1 MEKTIYQ
8 RIEEAVKNAKI
19 EGISYVKDYPC
30 DFVEVDE
37 SLTEDEESDTLTPM
51 VKALKVITDT
61 IEKYGTPDDD
71 IDVRFY
77 HVPFDEQW
85 AISIGDGR

>member
-19 EGISYVKDYPC
+19 EGISYEKDYPC
-30 DFVEVDE
+30 DFVRVDE

-61 IEKYGTPDDD
+61 IEKYGTADDD
-71 IDVRFY
+71 IEVNLS
-77 HVPFDEQW
+77 HIPFDEYW

>member
-19 EGISYVKDYPC
+19 EGISYVRDYPR
-30 DFVEVDE
+30 DFIEVDE

-51 VKALKVITDT
+51 VKALKVITDI

-85 AISIGDGR
+85 TISIGDGR

>member
-19 EGISYVKDYPC
+19 EGVSYEKDYPC
-30 DFVEVDE
+30 DFVRVDE
-37 SLTEDEESDTLTPM
+37 SLTDDEESDTLTPM
-51 VKALKVITDT
+51 VKVLKVITET
-61 IEKYGTPDDD
+61 IEKYGNSDED
-71 IDVRFY
+71 IDVHFC
-77 HVPFDEQW
+77 HIPFDEYW

>member
-19 EGISYVKDYPC
+19 EGVSYVRYYPC
-30 DFVEVDE
+30 DFIEVDE
-37 SLTEDEESDTLTPM
+37 SLTDDEESDTLTPM
-51 VKALKVITDT
+51 VKALKVIADV

-77 HVPFDEQW
+77 HVPSDEQW
-85 AISIGDGR
+85 TISIGDGR